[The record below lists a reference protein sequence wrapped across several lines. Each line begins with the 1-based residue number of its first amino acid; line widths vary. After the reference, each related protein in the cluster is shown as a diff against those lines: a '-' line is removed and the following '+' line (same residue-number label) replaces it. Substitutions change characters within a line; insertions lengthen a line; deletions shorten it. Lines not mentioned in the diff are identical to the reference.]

1 MKRVTALRARTSC
14 AFMAL
19 MVVPAWHDTH
29 SADGP
34 GLPAHSAPSEWTLHG
49 HSFDEQRHSPLTRI
63 NVATADRLGLAWTF
77 DDFVVRGRTHRGTQA
92 TPLMHDG
99 VLYFTGPWSVVYAI
113 DARTGAR
120 RWTYDPEVEGAW
132 ARRTCCDAVNRGVAL
147 WKGTIYVGTLDG
159 WLVALDAATGKLR
172 WRIDT
177 LIDRTRSYSITG
189 APRVA
194 GDNIVIGNGGAE
206 LGVRGYVS
214 AYDATTGRLSWRF
227 YTVPGAGRDEHPEVA
242 VARKTWSQNARWEF
256 GGGGTVWDSMT
267 YDPELG
273 LLYVGVGN
281 GGPWSSWVRNGGE
294 RQDNLF
300 LSSIVALNAKT
311 GRMVW
316 YYQTTP
322 GDSWD
327 YTATQ
332 NMILADLRVG
342 GRPRKVLM
350 QAPKNGFF
358 YVLDRTSG
366 KLLSAEKFTTV
377 TWARQVDLKSGKPE
391 VSDSALYG
399 KSPKIVWP
407 ATAGGHNWQPMAFS
421 PQTRL
426 VYIPTLEMPMKF
438 SQEPG
443 PARYVPG
450 TYNTET
456 DTAPPD
462 PVADA
467 ALMETVAPFVMQS
480 VLKAWD
486 PLAGKAVWQSAPMPW
501 WSGGVLTTAGGL
513 VIQGAAD
520 GVLTVYEATTGRVL
534 KRIETGLAIMA
545 PPMTYA
551 IDGEQYIVVLAG
563 IGGAMS
569 VRHLPGFAAL
579 EYENQE
585 RLFAFRLDGGPTPL
599 PKRLVEKPH
608 YAAPENL
615 PTDPQTLAQ
624 GKALYERFCARCHA
638 PRNAPNNFPDLW
650 NMSPGT
656 YESFDAIVLQGAM
669 SQAGMASFAD
679 VLSKQDAL
687 AIRAFIAA
695 DQRAKSMTIG
705 PEGARHDGLR

>member
-49 HSFDEQRHSPLTRI
+49 HSFDEQRHGPLTRI

-332 NMILADLRVG
+332 NMILADLRVD

-377 TWARQVDLKSGKPE
+377 TWAKHVDLKSGKPE

-467 ALMETVAPFVMQS
+467 ALMKQSPPFVMQS

-608 YAAPENL
+608 YPAPENL

-695 DQRAKSMTIG
+695 DQRAKSLTIG

>member
-63 NVATADRLGLAWTF
+63 NIATADRLGLAWTF

-172 WRIDT
+172 WRVDT

-467 ALMETVAPFVMQS
+467 ALMKQSPPFVMQS

-608 YAAPENL
+608 YPAPENL